1 MKQIRLISFDLF
13 ETLVHFKA
21 HNFDSRVTLD
31 KAIQSSSNAPS
42 IPFEDLYNS
51 YRRIITSHM
60 RNYEIEVE
68 IRNDDVLLDIWKNH
82 QIEETPRLKEIAY
95 EIMTAYFSDV
105 VHLVEPFPDVSE
117 TLQFLKDD
125 GLVLILTSNH
135 SWAPNGMDIL
145 NHYKL
150 NHFFDHI
157 LFSADI
163 GFRKPSPK
171 IFEHIS
177 NLYPEMKPDSII
189 HCGDDLIAD
198 ISGALKYGFKASWIN
213 RTKEN
218 TGSIDIKNHPNF
230 LGAISKISDIKTH
243 IN

>member
-1 MKQIRLISFDLF
+1 MKQIQLISFDLF
-13 ETLVHFKA
+13 ETLVHFKSHA
-21 HNFDSRVTLD
+21 FNSRVTLN
-31 KAIQSSSNAPS
+31 KAIQSSSDAPS
-42 IPFEDLYNS
+42 IPFEVLYDS
-51 YRRIITSHM
+51 YYQIIRSHM
-60 RNYEIEVE
+60 RDYEIEVE
-68 IRNDDVLLDIWKNH
+68 IRNDEVLLDIWKKH
-82 QIEETPRLKEIAY
+82 HIEETPQLRKIAY
-95 EIMTAYFSDV
+95 EIMTNYFSDV

-117 TLQFLKDD
+117 TLQSLKDE

-145 NHYKL
+145 NHYGL

-157 LFSADI
+157 LFSADV

-171 IFEHIS
+171 IFRHIS
-177 NLYPEMKPDSII
+177 NLYPKMKREAII

-213 RTKEN
+213 RTAEN
-218 TGSIDIKNHPNF
+218 TEMTDIKGHPNF
-230 LGAISKISDIKTH
+230 LGTISEIHDIRIY